1 MDHINEFY
9 DITSI
14 KDPVNKFNF
23 TKKEEKS
30 KGSAPNL
37 KFNPSNIPSG
47 EKERSVYINK
57 YAFFYNLEPLN
68 RSWFDSGLRAK
79 SARNETI
86 SKNKTRVF

>member
-47 EKERSVYINK
+47 EAHLYLLIKFS
-57 YAFFYNLEPLN
+57 
-68 RSWFDSGLRAK
+68 
-79 SARNETI
+79 
-86 SKNKTRVF
+86 

>member
-1 MDHINEFY
+1 MNHINEFY

-14 KDPVNKFNF
+14 KDPVNKFDF

-47 EKERSVYINK
+47 E
-57 YAFFYNLEPLN
+57 
-68 RSWFDSGLRAK
+68 
-79 SARNETI
+79 
-86 SKNKTRVF
+86 TRLHLIIKFS